1 MSLSLM
7 KLDNVSETDEDKES
21 SVTSKTIDQEESK
34 EKMRPTSTFEAIS
47 SDSAVIEESHF
58 KELIIPRT

>member
-1 MSLSLM
+1 M

-47 SDSAVIEESHF
+47 FD
-58 KELIIPRT
+58 